1 MNKELIK
8 GLLKI
13 AGETAIT
20 LFIGILG
27 IVAIAGIIGVIYNLI
42 VQGIG

>member
-1 MNKELIK
+1 MNKEIFK

-20 LFIGILG
+20 LFIGILS
-27 IVAIAGIIGVIYNLI
+27 ILAIAGIIGVIYNVI